1 MKAGVG
7 FLAGEWRHND
17 LGGIDF
23 VQGHQL
29 LEWSVVNLPANR
41 QATLDAAHRGVDV
54 AAVRKWLRG
63 GRERVPAGFASLE
76 AFYAAS
82 VRCDGVGRP
91 LDPDDDDVLVFDLD
105 ELLGRKEPV
114 MGLAEHPAYA
124 ADDFQQRQR
133 DQRMLPAHRQRLDE
147 QLARN
152 AETARWMGGGR

>member
-76 AFYAAS
+76 AFDAAS
-82 VRCDGVGRP
+82 VRATASAARSIRMMTTCRCSTSS
-91 LDPDDDDVLVFDLD
+91 
-105 ELLGRKEPV
+105 LLGRKEPV

-133 DQRMLPAHRQRLDE
+133 HQRMLPAHRQRLDE